1 MYSMGGANTG
11 APFYYDYINANT
23 APIMPSTVHVR
34 SSGLSRFFDRYLLQ
48 RAMSVFTWDIPETWD
63 RDYFLYGLY
72 MFGTLCILDTEEFG
86 VIPQLCGFGGYNVF
100 YRPSMALVGNPLI
113 KGGSIQNLQIG
124 QNCELVKLQPDYC
137 GVMDAVSMYADMLAL
152 CMEAAAV
159 NLVNSHL
166 SYALIAGNK
175 AGAESLKKMF
185 DDIASGEPAVAID
198 RRLFAPD
205 GSPMWQAFNND
216 IKQNYIV
223 TDLLNDMRTLYNQFD
238 TEIGIPN
245 ANINKRERLITDEV
259 NANNAESVARA
270 ALWLQELKE
279 SFEKVNNMFGLSLAV
294 DWRNPPE
301 ETVSEPQREV
311 ENEE

>member
-1 MYSMGGANTG
+1 
-11 APFYYDYINANT
+11 
-23 APIMPSTVHVR
+23 
-34 SSGLSRFFDRYLLQ
+34 
-48 RAMSVFTWDIPETWD
+48 MSVFTWDIPRTWD

-72 MFGTLCILDTEEFG
+72 MFGTLAVLDTEEFG

-137 GVMDAVSMYADMLAL
+137 GVMDTVSMYADMLAL

-245 ANINKRERLITDEV
+245 ANVNKRERLITDEV

-301 ETVSEPQREV
+301 ETVSEPQRGV
-311 ENEE
+311 DYEE

>member
-1 MYSMGGANTG
+1 
-11 APFYYDYINANT
+11 
-23 APIMPSTVHVR
+23 
-34 SSGLSRFFDRYLLQ
+34 
-48 RAMSVFTWDIPETWD
+48 
-63 RDYFLYGLY
+63 
-72 MFGTLCILDTEEFG
+72 
-86 VIPQLCGFGGYNVF
+86 
-100 YRPSMALVGNPLI
+100 
-113 KGGSIQNLQIG
+113 
-124 QNCELVKLQPDYC
+124 VKLQPDYC
-137 GVMDAVSMYADMLAL
+137 GVMDTVSMYTDMLAL

-205 GSPMWQAFNND
+205 GSPLWQAFNND
-216 IKQNYIV
+216 IKSNYIV

-245 ANINKRERLITDEV
+245 ANVNKRERLITDEV

-301 ETVSEPQREV
+301 EMVSEAEEA
-311 ENEE
+311 ENAE

>member
-1 MYSMGGANTG
+1 MYSMGGASTV

-137 GVMDAVSMYADMLAL
+137 GVMDTVSMYADMLAL

-245 ANINKRERLITDEV
+245 ANVNKRERLITDEV